1 MVCRGSFS
9 LFSDGERT
17 DMIGSAAMRVKHHQS
32 VTEDK
37 LAMIVT
43 KSIFDTRAP
52 LLLFFKNRNF
62 WITKK

>member
-1 MVCRGSFS
+1 
-9 LFSDGERT
+9 
-17 DMIGSAAMRVKHHQS
+17 MIGSAAIRVKNHQS